1 MTQRGD
7 RQPADEEEEKAVVRD
22 QRWELLEQL
31 QAILEPAM
39 AGLGLVFLGLLL
51 LDYSAIE
58 LSDPASSRLFWAL
71 QAIWAIFLIEF
82 AVRLIVAPAKGEFL
96 RSNWLGVLSL
106 ALPFLRPVRAFRAA
120 RALRSLSLVRFLG
133 GINRGI
139 RVVRAVTRGRQF
151 AWVGA
156 LTVMVMLAGAVGV
169 RFFDRGVE
177 GAPIQSFGSALWWS
191 AAMVTTINNEL
202 YAVSTEA
209 RVLAILMRI
218 FAVSVFGYIT
228 ASIASYFI
236 GTARDGTSDGNET
249 EALRSEIAALRREI
263 AAARRETGM
272 DGSGSQRTGPATR
285 DATALPADS
294 NQAG

>member
-1 MTQRGD
+1 MTQPAD
-7 RQPADEEEEKAVVRD
+7 RQPSERDEKQAIVRD
-22 QRWELLEQL
+22 QRWELAENL
-31 QAILEPAM
+31 QAILDPVM

-58 LSDPASSRLFWAL
+58 LSEAASSRLFWAL
-71 QAIWAIFLIEF
+71 QAIWAIFLVEF

-96 RSNWLGVLSL
+96 RSNWLGALSL
-106 ALPFLRPVRAFRAA
+106 VLPFLRPLRAFRAA

-139 RVVRAVTRGRQF
+139 RVLRAVTRGRQF

-156 LTVMVMLAGAVGV
+156 LTVVVMLAGAVGV
-169 RFFDRGVE
+169 RYFDRGIE

-191 AAMVTTINNEL
+191 SAMVTTINNEL

-209 RVLAILMRI
+209 RVLAILMRV

-228 ASIASYFI
+228 ASIATYFI
-236 GTARDGTSDGNET
+236 GTAQAEPKEGND
-249 EALRSEIAALRREI
+249 IAALR
-263 AAARRETGM
+263 
-272 DGSGSQRTGPATR
+272 
-285 DATALPADS
+285 
-294 NQAG
+294 

>member
-1 MTQRGD
+1 MTKRDD
-7 RQPADEEEEKAVVRD
+7 RPSPDRDEKRAVVRD
-22 QRWELLEQL
+22 QRWELLDNL

-39 AGLGLVFLGLLL
+39 AGLGLLFLALLL

-58 LSDPASSRLFWAL
+58 FSDEGSSRLYWAL

-82 AVRLIVAPAKGEFL
+82 AVRLIVAPAKGAFL
-96 RSNWLGVLSL
+96 RSNWLGALSL
-106 ALPFLRPVRAFRAA
+106 ILPFLRPIRALQAA

-139 RVVRAVTRGRQF
+139 RVLRAVTRGRQF

-156 LTVMVMLAGAVGV
+156 LTVVVMVAGAVGV

-177 GAPIQSFGSALWWS
+177 DAPIQGFGDALWWS

-209 RVLAILMRI
+209 RVLAILMRM

-228 ASIASYFI
+228 ASIATYFI
-236 GTARDGTSDGNET
+236 GTAQGGANEGNDT
-249 EALRSEIAALRREI
+249 EALRKEIAALRLEM
-263 AAARRETGM
+263 AAARRALENSAPQPPA
-272 DGSGSQRTGPATR
+272 SGTADASDQPA
-285 DATALPADS
+285 
-294 NQAG
+294 

>member
-1 MTQRGD
+1 MTQPAD
-7 RQPADEEEEKAVVRD
+7 RQPSERDEKQAIVRD
-22 QRWELLEQL
+22 QRWELAENL
-31 QAILEPAM
+31 QAILDPVM

-58 LSDPASSRLFWAL
+58 LSEAASSRLFWAL
-71 QAIWAIFLIEF
+71 QAIWAIFLVEF

-96 RSNWLGVLSL
+96 RSNWLGALSL
-106 ALPFLRPVRAFRAA
+106 VLPFLRPLRAFRAA

-139 RVVRAVTRGRQF
+139 RVLRAVTRGRQF

-156 LTVMVMLAGAVGV
+156 LTVVVMLAGAVGV
-169 RFFDRGVE
+169 RYFDRGIE

-191 AAMVTTINNEL
+191 SAMVTTINNEL

-209 RVLAILMRI
+209 RVLAILMRV

-228 ASIASYFI
+228 ASIATYFI
-236 GTARDGTSDGNET
+236 GTAQAEPKEGNDIA
-249 EALRSEIAALRREI
+249 ALRAEIAALRQEL
-263 AAARRETGM
+263 AAARREAGAA
-272 DGSGSQRTGPATR
+272 DPNLQSNSPGGPNE
-285 DATALPADS
+285 S
-294 NQAG
+294 NPVG

>member
-1 MTQRGD
+1 MTQPAD
-7 RQPADEEEEKAVVRD
+7 RQPSERDEKQAIVRD
-22 QRWELLEQL
+22 QRWELAENL
-31 QAILEPAM
+31 QAILDPVM

-58 LSDPASSRLFWAL
+58 LSEAASSRLFWAL
-71 QAIWAIFLIEF
+71 QAIWAIFLVEF

-96 RSNWLGVLSL
+96 RSNWLGALSL
-106 ALPFLRPVRAFRAA
+106 VLPFLRPLRAFRAA

-139 RVVRAVTRGRQF
+139 RVLRAVTRGRQF

-156 LTVMVMLAGAVGV
+156 LTVVVMLAGAVGV
-169 RFFDRGVE
+169 RYFDRGIE

-191 AAMVTTINNEL
+191 SAMVTTINNEL

-209 RVLAILMRI
+209 RVLAILMRV

-228 ASIASYFI
+228 ASIATYFI
-236 GTARDGTSDGNET
+236 GTAQAEPKEGNDIA
-249 EALRSEIAALRREI
+249 ALRAEIAALRQEL
-263 AAARRETGM
+263 AAARREGGAA
-272 DGSGSQRTGPATR
+272 DPNLQSDSPGGSNV
-285 DATALPADS
+285 S
-294 NQAG
+294 NPVG

>member
-1 MTQRGD
+1 MTEYEE
-7 RQPADEEEEKAVVRD
+7 RQPLEGDDEQVIVQD
-22 QRWELLEQL
+22 QRWELLAHL
-31 QAILEPAM
+31 QAILDPAM

-58 LSDPASSRLFWAL
+58 LSDAGNSRLYWAL
-71 QAIWAIFLIEF
+71 QAIWATFLIEF
-82 AVRLIVAPAKGEFL
+82 AVRLIVAPAKGAFL
-96 RSNWLGVLSL
+96 RSNWLGALSL

-177 GAPIQSFGSALWWS
+177 DAPIQSFGSALWWS

-202 YAVSTEA
+202 YAVSLEA

-236 GTARDGTSDGNET
+236 GTARDGTGDGNET

-272 DGSGSQRTGPATR
+272 DGSGSQRTGPGTR
-285 DATALPADS
+285 DAPALPADS